1 MIELEKHRRSEIY
14 ALANRYDHVYIYGA
28 GGQARKTYSFIK
40 GIGIEISAFLVTNM
54 GNNPIEIEDK
64 KVISLADAKIEN
76 NTLVIIGVSEQYQSE
91 VVGSLSEQG
100 VESILKL
107 ISGEEIW
114 KKKINF
120 PSIEITAKIGC
131 KIHCK
136 YCPQDLLC
144 KNYFKQ
150 NPNRENEMA
159 YENYKICLSHM
170 PPNTVVTFAGFVEPF
185 FHKNGVDM
193 ILAAHEKG
201 FAIELYTTFMGLTL
215 EQFHKISHIPYREVV
230 LHTPDKMNYA
240 DIQIT
245 EEYKKILD
253 EALDLK
259 KRDGRPFI
267 DSANCQS
274 EASEEFLRIAKN
286 RILVESSLQD
296 RAGNLENDSHLRTS
310 SFKRGKLSCVR
321 TRDLNHWVLLPDG
334 EVVLCCMDFG
344 LQHPLGNL
352 ITNTYDEIINSKAY
366 RDIISKMNDI
376 NDSSL
381 LCRKCVSSRVVE

>member
-1 MIELEKHRRSEIY
+1 MIELEKYRRSEIY
-14 ALANRYDHVYIYGA
+14 ALANSHARIYIYGA
-28 GGQARKTYSFIK
+28 GGQARKTYVFIK
-40 GIGIEISAFLVTNM
+40 SLGINISGFLVTNM
-54 GNNPIEIEDK
+54 GNNPLEIEGK
-64 KVISLADAKIEN
+64 KVLPLADVNLEN

-91 VVGSLSEQG
+91 IIGSLLQQG
-100 VESILKL
+100 VENILRL
-107 ISGEEIW
+107 ITGEEIW

-144 KNYFKQ
+144 RNYFKQ
-150 NPNRENEMA
+150 NPNRKAEML
-159 YENYKICLSHM
+159 YEDYKICLSHM
-170 PPNTVVTFAGFVEPF
+170 PKNTVVTFAGFIEPF

-193 ILAAHEKG
+193 ILAAHEQG
-201 FAIELYTTFMGLTL
+201 FDIELYTTLMGLTL
-215 EQFHKISHIPYREVV
+215 DQFHRISHIPYREVV
-230 LHTPDKMNYA
+230 LHTPDKMHYA
-240 DIQIT
+240 NIQIT
-245 EEYKKILD
+245 EEYKRILD

-259 KRDGRPFI
+259 KSDGRPFI

-274 EASEEFLRIAKN
+274 EASEEFLNIAKN
-286 RILVESSLQD
+286 RILVESSLLD
-296 RAGNLENDSHLRTS
+296 RAGNLKNDSNLRTS

-366 RDIISKMNDI
+366 KDIISKMNDI
-376 NDSSL
+376 NDSSM